1 MPFCP
6 KCKYEYRAE
15 QTVCPDCN
23 VPLVDRLPTK
33 TAAAVPDDSW
43 VSVGRVNSEMTAEMA
58 RGALESS
65 NIPSVIVSSAF
76 GTWSGSGSTGILEAA
91 GKGSNM
97 VMVPREYRD
106 DAEIILKAVLGDD
119 LNDSRSVR

>member
-1 MPFCP
+1 M
-6 KCKYEYRAE
+6 
-15 QTVCPDCN
+15 
-23 VPLVDRLPTK
+23 
-33 TAAAVPDDSW
+33 
-43 VSVGRVNSEMTAEMA
+43 
-58 RGALESS
+58 ESS

-76 GTWSGSGSTGILEAA
+76 GTWSGSGSTGILESA

-119 LNDSRSVR
+119 LYDSRSLR